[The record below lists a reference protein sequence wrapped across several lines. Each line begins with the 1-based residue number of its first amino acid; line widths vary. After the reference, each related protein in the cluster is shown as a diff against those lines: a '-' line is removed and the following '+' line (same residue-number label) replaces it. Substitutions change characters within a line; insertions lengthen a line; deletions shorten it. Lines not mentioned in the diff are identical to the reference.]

1 MTEEPEAMGARVP
14 DQEDFWTS
22 RPRRR
27 GSVIEA
33 LLFSARV
40 TADAGSGVAEAV
52 AQAVRA
58 FRHERGEA
66 RVIGKGWVSM
76 IPEGLLISNAAFFQ
90 QMANTCRRMYES
102 VQDWNESGVPRR
114 EAPIDY
120 EHLARLVAAELS
132 KQKSAEESPEA
143 P

>member
-1 MTEEPEAMGARVP
+1 VT
-14 DQEDFWTS
+14 DQEDFRMR

-27 GSVIEA
+27 GSVLEA

-40 TADAGSGVAEAV
+40 AAAAGSGVAEAGIH
-52 AQAVRA
+52 AVRA
-58 FRHERGEA
+58 FRHEREDA
-66 RVIGKGWVSM
+66 RVTGKGWASV

-90 QMANTCRRMYES
+90 HLADTCRQMYDS
-102 VQDWNESGVPRR
+102 VREWDESGVPRR

-120 EHLARLVAAELS
+120 ERLARLVAAELS
-132 KQKSAEESPEA
+132 KQKSHGEPHEA